1 MAFSANLFHV
11 CCLIFFA
18 FFFTNPIKCVDGEG
32 PLPALFVFGDS
43 ILDVGNNNYINTTT
57 QFQAN
62 WSPYGETF
70 FKSPTGRP
78 CDGRL
83 ISDFIAE
90 FANLSLIPAFFEIG
104 TDKFLHGVNFASSG
118 SGCLVET
125 NRGIVIDLQT
135 QLTHFNEVVELLVN
149 KLGSQQSQQLL
160 TDAVYMFSTGS
171 NDYAF
176 PYLTNPKKFPFPKEQ
191 FSEMVLGNFTAILQ
205 AIYNK
210 GGRKFIIFT
219 LPPEGCSPG
228 GRAFNAQIGGKSGE
242 CMQELS
248 GLLEMHSNALPK
260 RLTQLQQNF
269 KGFNF
274 TLFDLYKLFT
284 QRIDNPSKYGFNVS
298 IEACCGTGAFKGI
311 NSCGGKRQVKD
322 YELCKNVTDYV
333 FFDAS
338 HPTETANQQ
347 FAQLLWNGTTDVIA
361 PHNLKSF
368 FQL

>member
-228 GRAFNAQIGGKSGE
+228 GRAFNAQIGGKSG
-242 CMQELS
+242 
-248 GLLEMHSNALPK
+248 
-260 RLTQLQQNF
+260 
-269 KGFNF
+269 
-274 TLFDLYKLFT
+274 
-284 QRIDNPSKYGFNVS
+284 FNVS